1 MAWRAL
7 GLARLGHALAEADA
21 ARRLGQHRQRPC
33 DVSMLLRASGA
44 HAADR
49 RRYATLLAGTGPAV
63 LHGVRLVGGHG
74 DQVVCWQ
81 WRWYTERTESA
92 WSGMGTERTTSL
104 FIFVC
109 NDRDYC
115 ITYPIAT
122 SLLSRRV
129 QNRGRC
135 ADAEDRNVPLY

>member
-33 DVSMLLRASGA
+33 DVSVLLRPSGA

-74 DQVVCWQ
+74 DQAVG
-81 WRWYTERTESA
+81 
-92 WSGMGTERTTSL
+92 SGGGIL
-104 FIFVC
+104 
-109 NDRDYC
+109 
-115 ITYPIAT
+115 
-122 SLLSRRV
+122 
-129 QNRGRC
+129 RGRNPHGREWEQNAQPAFSFSC
-135 ADAEDRNVPLY
+135 V